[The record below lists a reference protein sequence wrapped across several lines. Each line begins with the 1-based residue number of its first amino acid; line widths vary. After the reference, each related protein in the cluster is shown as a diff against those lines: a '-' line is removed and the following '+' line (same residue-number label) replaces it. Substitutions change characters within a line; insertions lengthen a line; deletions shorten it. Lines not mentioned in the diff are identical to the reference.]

1 MKTALITG
9 GSRGIGAATVEQFAK
24 NGYTVILNYN
34 ASERQAQELRQ
45 RLISENCDV
54 HLFKADVSDFAQVSA
69 MFDWVSQYFKRL
81 DALVNNAG
89 VSLSKQV
96 QDVTERE
103 FDRVMDVNVKGT
115 FFCCQRALPL
125 LLKGENAS
133 IINLSSIWGLQGASC
148 ESVYSASKHA
158 VLGVTRSLADEL
170 AQTSVSVLAVCPPM
184 VLTDMSSNYSQAE
197 IDGFCRETST
207 KAYTPAEVA
216 EAIYQAASS
225 PSNGKIIK
233 L

>member
-133 IINLSSIWGLQGASC
+133 IINL
-148 ESVYSASKHA
+148 
-158 VLGVTRSLADEL
+158 
-170 AQTSVSVLAVCPPM
+170 
-184 VLTDMSSNYSQAE
+184 
-197 IDGFCRETST
+197 
-207 KAYTPAEVA
+207 
-216 EAIYQAASS
+216 
-225 PSNGKIIK
+225 
-233 L
+233 

>member
-1 MKTALITG
+1 MKVALITG

-34 ASERQAQELRQ
+34 KSVRQAQELRQ

-54 HLFKADVSDFAQVSA
+54 HLFKADVSDFAQVAA

-89 VSLSKQV
+89 VSFSKQI
-96 QDVTERE
+96 QDVTEQE
-103 FDRVMDVNVKGT
+103 YDRVMDVNVKGT
-115 FFCCQRALPL
+115 YFCCKHALPL
-125 LLKGENAS
+125 LTKSDSAS
-133 IINLSSIWGLQGASC
+133 IVNVSSIWGLQGASC

-170 AQTSVSVLAVCPPM
+170 AQMSVSVSAVCPPM

-197 IDGFCRETST
+197 IDEFCRETST
-207 KAYTPAEVA
+207 KVYTPAEVA
-216 EAIYQAASS
+216 EAIFQAATSH
-225 PSNGKIIK
+225 SNGKIIK